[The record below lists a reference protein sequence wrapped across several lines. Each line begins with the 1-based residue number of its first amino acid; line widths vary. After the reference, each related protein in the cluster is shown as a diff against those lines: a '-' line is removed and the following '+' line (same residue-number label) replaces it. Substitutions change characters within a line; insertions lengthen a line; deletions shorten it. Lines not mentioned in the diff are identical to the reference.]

1 MMANRS
7 TPLLSL
13 LFLLLT
19 IPVAEAIQDFVPLT
33 CNANLG
39 SCVSWSQTF
48 GTQTQVA
55 SRIIVDCGK
64 CITMDHPGPTL
75 TLTAGID
82 IRGKLIF
89 PDGYSLTLN
98 TASITVQG
106 VLEMTAT
113 KPVDGSPLIRIVM
126 IGSDTAQTF
135 TPVDANAAAC
145 AGDCKVGMK
154 AITVAGGQVNRKYC
168 TSTSSSIDCR

>member
-1 MMANRS
+1 MMNH
-7 TPLLSL
+7 LLSL
-13 LFLLLT
+13 VVLLLT
-19 IPVAEAIQDFVPLT
+19 IPVAEAIQDFVPLS
-33 CNANLG
+33 CNSNLG
-39 SCVSWSQTF
+39 ACVSWTQTF
-48 GTQTQVA
+48 KTDVQFA
-55 SRIIVDCGK
+55 NRIIIDCGT

-82 IRGKLIF
+82 IRGKLVF
-89 PDGYSLTLN
+89 PDGYSLTLS

-145 AGDCKVGMK
+145 TGDCMVGMK
-154 AITVAGGQVNRKYC
+154 AITVAGGQVNRTY
-168 TSTSSSIDCR
+168 DLLL